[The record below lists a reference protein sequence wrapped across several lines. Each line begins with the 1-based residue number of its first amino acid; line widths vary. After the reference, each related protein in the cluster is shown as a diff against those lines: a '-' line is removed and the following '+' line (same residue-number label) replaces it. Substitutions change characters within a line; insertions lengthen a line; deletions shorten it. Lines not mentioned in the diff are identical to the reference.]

1 MELKLRDIKINE
13 LDESC
18 SIERDEI
25 LGKLFEQMQDNL
37 ESALHDAMAN
47 YLGRDPVDDDF
58 KRTHKRP
65 NSPVYGDVYCIDDI
79 TLLVVKFESNEM
91 VILSHF
97 LPENWQPKPPKQYQ
111 YLSPGDKFKDG
122 DEFSGDGGKTWMTLN
137 VIPGIT
143 VSHLPPTFK
152 GIYRRLV

>member
-13 LDESC
+13 LDESY
-18 SIERDEI
+18 SIERGEI
-25 LGKLFEQMQDNL
+25 FRKLFEQIQDNL
-37 ESALHDAMAN
+37 NAALHDAMAN
-47 YLGRDPVDDDF
+47 YLGREPIDKDF

-111 YLSPGDKFKDG
+111 YLSPGDELKDG
-122 DEFSGDGGKTWMTLN
+122 DEFSSDGGETWSAIA
-137 VIPGIT
+137 VKPGLT
-143 VSHLPPTFK
+143 MVDS
-152 GIYRRLV
+152 Y